1 MWPAS
6 VVESRPNRV
15 KGSDIILC
23 WIHDW
28 NNGLGI
34 VTRMEMILM
43 GRPARVL
50 EMIRSRLIP
59 DFSFILYLFNPVL
72 SLLLAQPTHDFGVPG
87 ITSPTLVPEAAGDS

>member
-23 WIHDW
+23 RIHDW

-34 VTRMEMILM
+34 ETWM
-43 GRPARVL
+43 
-50 EMIRSRLIP
+50 EMIRSRLLP